1 MKREFLTELFKKH
14 NIEVPKEAVDAIMDE
29 NGKDLETS
37 KKDLDKAKTD
47 LAAEQTKAKELGDQ
61 IKKRD
66 TDIAELQKQTATS
79 DETKKALTDLQAKY
93 DADTKTLQETLDNQK
108 KEAEKQLQEQALSH
122 ATEAFFKDLPF
133 ASELAR
139 KAAISDFK
147 AAGLKLDDSGKFLGA
162 DDWVKQLRETDP
174 AAFKPEDDNA
184 ANNGGGA
191 NRSPYFVAPSSN
203 NGGNSGPDGG
213 DKSGFNFSNRFTR
226 LRQPPSTNQNHN

>member
-14 NIEVPKEAVDAIMDE
+14 NVEVPKEAVDSIMDE
-29 NGKDLETS
+29 NGKDLEAG

-66 TDIAELQKQTATS
+66 ADIAELQKQTATS

-108 KEAEKQLQEQALSH
+108 KEAEKQLQDQALSH

-139 KAAISDFK
+139 KAAMSDFK
-147 AAGLKLDDSGKFLGA
+147 EAGLKLDESGKFLGA

-174 AAFKPEDDNA
+174 AAFKAEEDNGP
-184 ANNGGGA
+184 NGGGA
-191 NRSPYFVAPSSN
+191 NRPPYFVAPSSN
-203 NGGNSGPDGG
+203 GGGNPGLDSGNKD
-213 DKSGFNFSNRFTR
+213 GFNFSNRFTR
-226 LRQPPSTNQNHN
+226 LRQPSSNNQNNN